1 MDKRIYLCLAH
12 MSGKEQ
18 GFIKEA
24 FDTNWVVPLGPN
36 VNAFEEELE
45 SFVVENK
52 KVVAL
57 SAGTAAIHLAL
68 IQLGVQ
74 AGDEVGCQTFTFC
87 ASANPVTYL
96 GATPVFVDS
105 EEDTWNMSPVL
116 LEEAIKDRMAKTG
129 KKPKAI
135 IPVHLYGMPA
145 KIDEIC
151 AIAEKYDIPVL
162 EDAAE
167 ALGSEFKG
175 HKCGTFGTF
184 GALSFNGNKMITTS
198 GGGALIVADE
208 DAKKQTMYYATQA
221 REPFPYYQHEHI
233 GYNYRI
239 NSKVE
244 LVQVPYARETI
255 QPRTYIKK
263 DMIGTMNVPKSFLV
277 GNYYTNINSIVGKYS
292 NYNTIIAKG
301 SLFYSDLVVSGD
313 ELPDSAFAD
322 VPEGYTVINYPVTI
336 ASTYANSMAPGSHIN
351 IYYKSLNDN
360 GEVMFGKFIS
370 NIEVLDVKDS
380 SGQHVFENSDET
392 RTPAYMLFAVP
403 EETHLLLRK
412 ALYLDDYDVELILIP
427 NTATLTEK
435 DTVTVS
441 SHDIEEFINSKTVFV
456 SVDDLPNITDKVTEN
471 NTNTYNNT
479 NTNNNTQTNG

>member
-1 MDKRIYLCLAH
+1 
-12 MSGKEQ
+12 
-18 GFIKEA
+18 
-24 FDTNWVVPLGPN
+24 
-36 VNAFEEELE
+36 
-45 SFVVENK
+45 
-52 KVVAL
+52 
-57 SAGTAAIHLAL
+57 
-68 IQLGVQ
+68 
-74 AGDEVGCQTFTFC
+74 
-87 ASANPVTYL
+87 
-96 GATPVFVDS
+96 
-105 EEDTWNMSPVL
+105 
-116 LEEAIKDRMAKTG
+116 
-129 KKPKAI
+129 
-135 IPVHLYGMPA
+135 
-145 KIDEIC
+145 
-151 AIAEKYDIPVL
+151 
-162 EDAAE
+162 
-167 ALGSEFKG
+167 
-175 HKCGTFGTF
+175 
-184 GALSFNGNKMITTS
+184 
-198 GGGALIVADE
+198 
-208 DAKKQTMYYATQA
+208 
-221 REPFPYYQHEHI
+221 
-233 GYNYRI
+233 
-239 NSKVE
+239 
-244 LVQVPYARETI
+244 
-255 QPRTYIKK
+255 
-263 DMIGTMNVPKSFLV
+263 MIGTMNVPKSFLV

-471 NTNTYNNT
+471 NTKTDNNT
-479 NTNNNTQTNG
+479 NTNNNNQTNG